1 MDLFAYLIMHVF
13 TYGRKKKKKKKA
25 TVFSTHQNVPIL
37 RYRLEIK
44 TKLVSLVHRN
54 RFFKLTLGVKQ
65 PNIYF
70 ILL

>member
-1 MDLFAYLIMHVF
+1 MDLFAYSIMHVF
-13 TYGRKKKKKKKA
+13 TYGKKQRRKKA

-44 TKLVSLVHRN
+44 TKLVSLVHCN